1 MSSRLVHTDELT
13 CQLILMKTVFVL
25 AAIVIAIAAWI
36 WWTRNGKID
45 DKAIRTLYRQ
55 AARYMVA
62 SLQDESEVIQ
72 VLHANYAM
80 GYIMA
85 LRDITTD
92 TAFRR
97 VTGEDLDTFE
107 HKIAAAQ
114 DVATE
119 RLVRNRPDLVPLQD
133 SSIMRAIYSS

>member
-1 MSSRLVHTDELT
+1 
-13 CQLILMKTVFVL
+13 MKQQF
-25 AAIVIAIAAWI
+25 VIALVVVVALVAWWLSRTI
-36 WWTRNGKID
+36 NGGKVD
-45 DKAIRTLYRQ
+45 DRAIRTLYRQ

-92 TAFRR
+92 TEFRR
-97 VTGEDLDTFE
+97 ATGEDLDAFE
-107 HKIAAAQ
+107 HKLAVAQ
-114 DVATE
+114 DVATR
-119 RLVRNRPDLVPLQD
+119 RLVATRPDLVPLED
-133 SSIMRAIYSS
+133 SSIMQAIYSS

>member
-1 MSSRLVHTDELT
+1 
-13 CQLILMKTVFVL
+13 MKQQF
-25 AAIVIAIAAWI
+25 VIALVVVAALVA
-36 WWTRNGKID
+36 WWWSQTTNDSKVD
-45 DKAIRTLYRQ
+45 DRAIRTLYRQ

-92 TAFRR
+92 TEFRR
-97 VTGEDLDTFE
+97 ATGEDLDAFE
-107 HKIAAAQ
+107 HKLAVAQ
-114 DVATE
+114 DVATR
-119 RLVRNRPDLVPLQD
+119 RLVATRPDLVPLED
-133 SSIMRAIYSS
+133 SSIMQAIYSS

>member
-1 MSSRLVHTDELT
+1 
-13 CQLILMKTVFVL
+13 MKTVFVIT
-25 AAIVIAIAAWI
+25 AIVLSVAVIV
-36 WWTRNGKID
+36 WWSQTTNDSKVD
-45 DKAIRTLYRQ
+45 DRAIRTLYRQ

-92 TAFRR
+92 TEFRR
-97 VTGEDLDTFE
+97 ATGEDLDVFE
-107 HKIAAAQ
+107 HKLAVAQ
-114 DVATE
+114 DVATR
-119 RLVRNRPDLVPLQD
+119 RLVATRPDLVPLED
-133 SSIMRAIYSS
+133 SSIMQALFSS

>member
-1 MSSRLVHTDELT
+1 
-13 CQLILMKTVFVL
+13 MKQQF
-25 AAIVIAIAAWI
+25 VIALVVVAALVA
-36 WWTRNGKID
+36 WWWSQTTNGGKVD
-45 DKAIRTLYRQ
+45 DRAIRTLYRQ

-92 TAFRR
+92 TEFRR
-97 VTGEDLDTFE
+97 ATGEDLDAFE
-107 HKIAAAQ
+107 HKLAVAQ
-114 DVATE
+114 DVATR
-119 RLVRNRPDLVPLQD
+119 RLVATRPDLVPLED
-133 SSIMRAIYSS
+133 SSIMQAIYSS

>member
-1 MSSRLVHTDELT
+1 MKKQFAVIVAVVVLVMS
-13 CQLILMKTVFVL
+13 
-25 AAIVIAIAAWI
+25 
-36 WWTRNGKID
+36 WWLSQTTNDSKVD
-45 DKAIRTLYRQ
+45 DRAIRTLYRQ

-92 TAFRR
+92 TEFRR
-97 VTGEDLDTFE
+97 ATGEDLDAFE
-107 HKIAAAQ
+107 HKLAVAQ
-114 DVATE
+114 DVATR
-119 RLVRNRPDLVPLQD
+119 RLVATRPDLVPLED
-133 SSIMRAIYSS
+133 SSIMQAIYSS

>member
-1 MSSRLVHTDELT
+1 
-13 CQLILMKTVFVL
+13 MKTVFVIT
-25 AAIVIAIAAWI
+25 AIVLSVAVIV
-36 WWTRNGKID
+36 WWSQTTNDSKVD
-45 DKAIRTLYRQ
+45 DRAIRTLYRQ

-92 TAFRR
+92 TEFRR
-97 VTGEDLDTFE
+97 ATGEDLDAFE
-107 HKIAAAQ
+107 HKLAVAQ
-114 DVATE
+114 DVATR
-119 RLVRNRPDLVPLQD
+119 RLVATRPDLVPLED
-133 SSIMRAIYSS
+133 SSIMQAIYSS

>member
-1 MSSRLVHTDELT
+1 MKAVGIIIVLVVVVVLFFLWSRQDTKV
-13 CQLILMKTVFVL
+13 
-25 AAIVIAIAAWI
+25 
-36 WWTRNGKID
+36 D
-45 DKAIRTLYRQ
+45 DQAIRTLYRQ

-85 LRDITTD
+85 LRDIATD
-92 TAFRR
+92 TDFTR
-97 VTGEDLDTFE
+97 VTGEDLDVFE
-107 HKIAAAQ
+107 HKIAVAQ
-114 DVATE
+114 DVATK
-119 RLVRNRPDLVPLQD
+119 RLVRTRPDLVPLED

>member
-1 MSSRLVHTDELT
+1 
-13 CQLILMKTVFVL
+13 MKTVFVIT
-25 AAIVIAIAAWI
+25 AIVLSVAVIV
-36 WWTRNGKID
+36 WWSQTTNDSKVD
-45 DKAIRTLYRQ
+45 DRAIRTLYRQ

-92 TAFRR
+92 TEFRR
-97 VTGEDLDTFE
+97 VTGEDLDAFE
-107 HKIAAAQ
+107 HKLAVAQ
-114 DVATE
+114 DVATR
-119 RLVRNRPDLVPLQD
+119 RLVATRPDLVPLED
-133 SSIMRAIYSS
+133 SSIMQAIYSS

>member
-1 MSSRLVHTDELT
+1 
-13 CQLILMKTVFVL
+13 MKQQF
-25 AAIVIAIAAWI
+25 VIALVVAVALVAW
-36 WWTRNGKID
+36 WLSRTTNGGKVD
-45 DKAIRTLYRQ
+45 DRAIRTLYRQ

-92 TAFRR
+92 TEFRR
-97 VTGEDLDTFE
+97 ATGEDLDAFE
-107 HKIAAAQ
+107 HKLAVAQ
-114 DVATE
+114 DVATR
-119 RLVRNRPDLVPLQD
+119 RLVATRPDLVPLED
-133 SSIMRAIYSS
+133 SSIMQAIYSS

>member
-1 MSSRLVHTDELT
+1 MNYKIKLL
-13 CQLILMKTVFVL
+13 QMKQQF
-25 AAIVIAIAAWI
+25 VIALVVVAALVA
-36 WWTRNGKID
+36 WWWSQTTNGGKVD
-45 DKAIRTLYRQ
+45 DRAIRTLYRQ

-92 TAFRR
+92 TEFRR
-97 VTGEDLDTFE
+97 ATGEDLDAFE
-107 HKIAAAQ
+107 HKLAVAQ
-114 DVATE
+114 DIATK
-119 RLVRNRPDLVPLQD
+119 RLVGTRPDLVPLED
-133 SSIMRAIYSS
+133 SEIMQAIYSS

>member
-1 MSSRLVHTDELT
+1 MNYKIKLL
-13 CQLILMKTVFVL
+13 QMKQQF
-25 AAIVIAIAAWI
+25 VIALVVVAALVA
-36 WWTRNGKID
+36 WWWSQTTNDSKVD
-45 DKAIRTLYRQ
+45 DRAIRTLYRQ

-92 TAFRR
+92 TEFRR
-97 VTGEDLDTFE
+97 ATGEDLDAFE
-107 HKIAAAQ
+107 HKLAVAQ
-114 DVATE
+114 DVATR
-119 RLVRNRPDLVPLQD
+119 RLVATRPDLVPLED
-133 SSIMRAIYSS
+133 SSIMQAIYSS

>member
-1 MSSRLVHTDELT
+1 
-13 CQLILMKTVFVL
+13 MKQQF
-25 AAIVIAIAAWI
+25 VIALVVVAALVA
-36 WWTRNGKID
+36 WWWSQTTNGGKVD
-45 DKAIRTLYRQ
+45 DRAIRTLYRQ

-92 TAFRR
+92 TEFRR
-97 VTGEDLDTFE
+97 ATGEDLDAFE
-107 HKIAAAQ
+107 HKLAVAQ
-114 DVATE
+114 DIATK
-119 RLVRNRPDLVPLQD
+119 RLVGTRPDLVPLED
-133 SSIMRAIYSS
+133 SEIMQAIYSS

>member
-1 MSSRLVHTDELT
+1 MKKQFAVVVAVVVLVMS
-13 CQLILMKTVFVL
+13 
-25 AAIVIAIAAWI
+25 
-36 WWTRNGKID
+36 WWWWSQTTNGGKVD
-45 DKAIRTLYRQ
+45 DRAIRTLYRQ

-92 TAFRR
+92 TEFRR
-97 VTGEDLDTFE
+97 ATGEDLDAFE
-107 HKIAAAQ
+107 HKLAVAQ
-114 DVATE
+114 DIATK
-119 RLVRNRPDLVPLQD
+119 RLVGTRPDLVPLED
-133 SSIMRAIYSS
+133 SAIMQAIYSS

>member
-1 MSSRLVHTDELT
+1 
-13 CQLILMKTVFVL
+13 MKQQF
-25 AAIVIAIAAWI
+25 VIALVVVVALVAW
-36 WWTRNGKID
+36 WWSRTTNDSKVD
-45 DKAIRTLYRQ
+45 DRAIRTLYRQ

-92 TAFRR
+92 TEFRR
-97 VTGEDLDTFE
+97 ATGEDLDAFE
-107 HKIAAAQ
+107 HKLAVAQ
-114 DVATE
+114 DVATR
-119 RLVRNRPDLVPLQD
+119 RLVATRPDLVPLED
-133 SSIMRAIYSS
+133 SSIMQAIYSS

>member
-1 MSSRLVHTDELT
+1 MKAVGIIIILVVVVLFFLWSRQDTKV
-13 CQLILMKTVFVL
+13 
-25 AAIVIAIAAWI
+25 
-36 WWTRNGKID
+36 D
-45 DKAIRTLYRQ
+45 DQAIRTLYRQ

-85 LRDITTD
+85 LRDIATD
-92 TAFRR
+92 TDFTR
-97 VTGEDLDTFE
+97 VTGEDLDVFE
-107 HKIAAAQ
+107 HKIAVAQ
-114 DVATE
+114 DVATK
-119 RLVRNRPDLVPLQD
+119 RLVRTRPDLVPLED

>member
-1 MSSRLVHTDELT
+1 
-13 CQLILMKTVFVL
+13 MKQQF
-25 AAIVIAIAAWI
+25 VIALVVVVALVAW
-36 WWTRNGKID
+36 WLSRTTNGGKVD
-45 DKAIRTLYRQ
+45 DQAIRTLYRQ

-92 TAFRR
+92 TEFRR
-97 VTGEDLDTFE
+97 ATGEDLDAFE
-107 HKIAAAQ
+107 HKLAVAQ
-114 DVATE
+114 DVATR
-119 RLVRNRPDLVPLQD
+119 RLVATRPDLVPLED
-133 SSIMRAIYSS
+133 SSIMQAIYSS

>member
-1 MSSRLVHTDELT
+1 MN
-13 CQLILMKTVFVL
+13 
-25 AAIVIAIAAWI
+25 AAVYVAVAVAVALFLWWI
-36 WWTRNGKID
+36 HRDSKVD
-45 DKAIRTLYRQ
+45 DRAIRTLYRQ

-85 LRDITTD
+85 LRDIATD
-92 TAFRR
+92 TDFTR
-97 VTGEDLDTFE
+97 VTGENLDAFE
-107 HKIAAAQ
+107 HKIAVAQ
-114 DVATE
+114 DAATE
-119 RLVRNRPDLVPLQD
+119 RLVRTRPDLVPLED

>member
-1 MSSRLVHTDELT
+1 
-13 CQLILMKTVFVL
+13 MKTVFIIT
-25 AAIVIAIAAWI
+25 AIVLSVAVIV
-36 WWTRNGKID
+36 WWSQMTNGGKVD
-45 DKAIRTLYRQ
+45 DRAIRTLYRQ

-92 TAFRR
+92 TEFRR
-97 VTGEDLDTFE
+97 ATGEDLDAFE
-107 HKIAAAQ
+107 HKLAVAQ
-114 DVATE
+114 DIATK
-119 RLVRNRPDLVPLQD
+119 RLVGTRPDLVPLQD
-133 SSIMRAIYSS
+133 SAIMQAIYSS

>member
-1 MSSRLVHTDELT
+1 MNYKIKLL
-13 CQLILMKTVFVL
+13 QMKQQF
-25 AAIVIAIAAWI
+25 VIALVVVAALVA
-36 WWTRNGKID
+36 WWWSQTTNGGKVD
-45 DKAIRTLYRQ
+45 DRAIRTLYRQ

-92 TAFRR
+92 TEFRR
-97 VTGEDLDTFE
+97 ATGEDLDAFE
-107 HKIAAAQ
+107 HKLAVAQ
-114 DVATE
+114 DVATR
-119 RLVRNRPDLVPLQD
+119 RLVATRPDLVPLED
-133 SSIMRAIYSS
+133 SSIMQAIYSS